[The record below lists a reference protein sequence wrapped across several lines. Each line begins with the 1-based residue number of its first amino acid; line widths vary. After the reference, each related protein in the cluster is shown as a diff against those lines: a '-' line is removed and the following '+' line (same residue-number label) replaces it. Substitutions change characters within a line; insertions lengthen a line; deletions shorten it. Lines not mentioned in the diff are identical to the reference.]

1 MPAPPTNN
9 CTEPHMVRGQ
19 IMTLAQIQQHLQHT
33 HLELIK
39 MDIEGFVIPLIHS
52 WWRYDDACDLSCS
65 NDDETSYPALAAGI
79 RHNYSRSYG
88 SMKLGEYIQTATDFV
103 MLQSML
109 LDMGYVV
116 VSRDDNPFCKHCS
129 ELVFVRI
136 PPSQLLPQGYFL
148 DYMLTLYMLVL

>member
-1 MPAPPTNN
+1 MT
-9 CTEPHMVRGQ
+9 
-19 IMTLAQIQQHLQHT
+19 TLATYPVQMMM
-33 HLELIK
+33 EL
-39 MDIEGFVIPLIHS
+39 H
-52 WWRYDDACDLSCS
+52 YCTY
-65 NDDETSYPALAAGI
+65 TSMAAGI
-79 RHNYSRSYG
+79 RHNFYSRSYG